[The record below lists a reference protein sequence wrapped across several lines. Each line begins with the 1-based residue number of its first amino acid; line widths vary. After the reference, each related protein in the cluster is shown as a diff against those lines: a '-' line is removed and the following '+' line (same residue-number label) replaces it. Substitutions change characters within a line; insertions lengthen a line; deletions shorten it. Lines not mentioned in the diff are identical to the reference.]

1 MFNEQVSVRKFQSED
16 KPAIIEIL
24 RATNVFSDEEITIA
38 IELMDEFIQN
48 PNQQDYDVYTAVS
61 EEGQVLGYYCVG
73 PTPLTHGTFDLYW
86 IAVKPDWHKQGVGSL
101 LNRHCEELVKSLGGR
116 LIVAET
122 SSKPNYET
130 TRRFYHLQ
138 GYLEVANIKDYYKPG
153 DSLVIFGK
161 YVQQ

>member
-1 MFNEQVSVRKFQSED
+1 MTNEQVSIRKFQSED

-24 RATNVFSDEEITIA
+24 KATNVFSEEEITIA
-38 IELMDEFIQN
+38 IELMDEFLQK
-48 PNQQDYDVYTAVS
+48 PHQEDYDLYSAVS
-61 EEGQVLGYYCVG
+61 EEGQVIGYYCAG

-86 IAVKPDWHKQGVGSL
+86 IAVKPDCHKQGVGRL
-101 LNRHCEELVKSLGGR
+101 LNTHCEELVKSLGGK

-122 SSKPNYET
+122 SSKPNYEA

-138 GYLEVANIKDYYKPG
+138 GYQEVANIKNYYKPG
-153 DSLVIFGK
+153 DDLVIFGK